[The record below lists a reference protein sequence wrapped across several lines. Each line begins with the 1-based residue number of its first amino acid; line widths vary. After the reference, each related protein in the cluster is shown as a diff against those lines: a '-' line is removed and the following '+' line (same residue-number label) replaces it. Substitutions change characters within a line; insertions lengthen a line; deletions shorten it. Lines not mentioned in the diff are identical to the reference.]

1 MSHEALLCWCR
12 DCAPSIASKASL
24 LSCFPPALFPAEFF
38 WAACRG
44 PLPSGLAGAKLLLLL
59 NIRGSGMQQITR
71 NRFGQRLPPFMYYDT

>member
-1 MSHEALLCWCR
+1 MGHEALLCWCR
-12 DCAPSIASKASL
+12 GRGPSTNASL
-24 LSCFPPALFPAEFF
+24 LSSRSALCPAEPL

-71 NRFGQRLPPFMYYDT
+71 NRYGQRLPPFMYYDR